1 MGVVLFWSLSEWAE
15 LATIIGSLLAVA
27 GAVTLYIEIR
37 RKRISD
43 GRKTLMFQDF
53 LRHLF
58 VNTAIVEIVRQRVN
72 ESGGFDKVYPEEGV
86 LERMKFLP
94 DDFAISR
101 FRTSDKYFDEMHDME
116 LLMRNYCVSLDVANK
131 HLMSQEI
138 STKVKIDDLN
148 DVDNR
153 AKSLMVDIY
162 KMSECLKLKN
172 IKPLHELISDKYSSL
187 LDPLKPA
194 AGVNNFS
201 DAVINKA
208 RTKNLNPKFFDAEQ
222 LELLYNKYLV
232 LRKDVDGY
240 VRVIGF

>member
-1 MGVVLFWSLSEWAE
+1 MGVVLFWSLSKWAE
-15 LATIIGSLLAVA
+15 LATIIGSLLAVF
-27 GAVTLYIEIR
+27 GVFTLYYEIR
-37 RKRISD
+37 RKKISD
-43 GRKTLMFQDF
+43 GRKKLIFQDF

-58 VNTAIVEIVRQRVN
+58 VNTAIVELIRQRVK

-131 HLMSQEI
+131 HLASQKIPAE
-138 STKVKIDDLN
+138 VKIADLA

-162 KMSECLKLKN
+162 KMSEYLKLGD
-172 IKPLHELISDKYSSL
+172 IRPLHELISDKYSSL

-194 AGVNNFS
+194 AGLSNFS
-201 DAVINKA
+201 DAIISKA
-208 RTKNLNPKFFDAEQ
+208 CLKNLSMKFFDAQQ
-222 LELLYNKYLV
+222 LELLYNKYFV